1 LNQQLE
7 AQETLLDLTIASFEL
22 LTPGNGQN
30 IGEKKEKLANAI
42 RERISRGGS
51 GKSQAGTWP
60 GEARQHNGR
69 LPVMEGTV
77 LLEDT
82 STVLRLK

>member
-1 LNQQLE
+1 ML
-7 AQETLLDLTIASFEL
+7 
-22 LTPGNGQN
+22 
-30 IGEKKEKLANAI
+30 GEKEKLANAI

-77 LLEDT
+77 LLEAIF
-82 STVLRLK
+82 SAYGRLSA